1 MNAYSVP
8 SVPPILPKNTS
19 PKTRAAADPNRKKSY
34 HSVAVPIRLANTT
47 LVIERLLRWTS
58 GLVSVV
64 MGVPFWGADGA
75 GADGAGGY
83 AAVQPPSM
91 RCELPVIESVP
102 GPHSIATTCAT
113 SSGS

>member
-64 MGVPFWGADGA
+64 MGVPFWRADGA
-75 GADGAGGY
+75 GADGVRAGSCGGP
-83 AAVQPPSM
+83 AAVHEV
-91 RCELPVIESVP
+91 RAAGDRV
-102 GPHSIATTCAT
+102 GA
-113 SSGS
+113 G

>member
-47 LVIERLLRWTS
+47 LVIERLLRSTP

-64 MGVPFWGADGA
+64 MGVPFWGRMVWGQMVRGRIVRGRIVRGGSGGA
-75 GADGAGGY
+75 GLRGG
-83 AAVQPPSM
+83 P
-91 RCELPVIESVP
+91 
-102 GPHSIATTCAT
+102 
-113 SSGS
+113 